1 MKVKIFNGDVRKVEQ
16 EVNELFNQDEFNELI
31 TMKQSYY
38 FDNSS
43 LPGKKTPDVVISIVY
58 K

>member
-1 MKVKIFNGDVRKVEQ
+1 MKVKFFNGDVHKVEQ

-38 FDNSS
+38 IDNSPFS
-43 LPGKKTPDVVISIVY
+43 DKKTPDVVISIVY

>member
-1 MKVKIFNGDVRKVEQ
+1 MKVKFFNGDVRKVEQ

-31 TMKQSYY
+31 KMKQSCYI
-38 FDNSS
+38 DNSS
-43 LPGKKTPDVVISIVY
+43 IPGKQTPDVVISIVY

>member
-1 MKVKIFNGDVRKVEQ
+1 MKIKIFNGDIIKVER
-16 EVNELFNQDEFNELI
+16 EINELFNQDEFNELI

-38 FDNSS
+38 FDNNS